1 MLCMFHRNIFRTFTE
16 TVLQNMNDLQ
26 ALGVKVIVQGRQFFS
41 NL

>member
-1 MLCMFHRNIFRTFTE
+1 MFKRNISCTFTE

-26 ALGVKVIVQGRQFFS
+26 PLGVKVIVQGHQFFS